1 MNAARK
7 EHSVTTADV
16 LEKILGAFGLVF
28 AETIFAAFVV
38 VVINVGKQ
46 HLFVGVVTQIF
57 SDENVNPVKFQ
68 TLTGVYA
75 PDFVSQHCGWV

>member
-57 SDENVNPVKFQ
+57 SDENANPVKFQ